1 MKRYHELSEEEGA
14 MARNVNRC
22 FAQAEDQGQYMV
34 ALYRLAFP
42 DWDEITKIDGWPK
55 AGAAL
60 SKYIWDRAIAFDQQY
75 HPEVMAGGAWM
86 NNGFGTDESLQPWGL
101 DASNCRVEYA

>member
-1 MKRYHELSEEEGA
+1 MPEEMKSGV

-22 FAQAEDQGQYMV
+22 FAQAEHQGQYMV

-42 DWDEITKIDGWPK
+42 DWDQIAKIHGWPK

-60 SKYIWDRAIAFDQQY
+60 SKYIWDRAIGFDQQY
-75 HPEVMAGGAWM
+75 HPEVLAGGAWM
-86 NNGFGTDESLQPWGL
+86 NSGFGTDESLEPWQL
-101 DASNCRVEYA
+101 DASDCRVEYA